1 MNMLTTPRLIIRKPT
16 LSDFDNLYRLQSNTD
31 VMSFIGDGKRNKE
44 EVTVG
49 LEKAIN
55 HYKKHN
61 FSLGCVYLKNSN
73 EFIGRAGVIYLNYD
87 DNQPDIELAY
97 AILPKYWG
105 KGYATELTK
114 SLIHWA
120 FESLS
125 IQKIIA
131 VVHPENNASQNVLIK
146 SGMINSGTMT
156 YWNKEI
162 LRFEIIN
169 PRCTI

>member
-1 MNMLTTPRLIIRKPT
+1 MLTTPRLIIRKPT
-16 LSDFDNLYRLQSNTD
+16 LSDFDHLYRLQSNTD
-31 VMSFIGDGKRNKE
+31 VMSFIGNGIRNKE

-61 FSLGCVYLKNSN
+61 LSLGCVYLENSN
-73 EFIGRAGVIYLNYD
+73 EFIGRAGLIYLNYD

-114 SLIHWA
+114 SLIHWG
-120 FESLS
+120 FESFS

-131 VVHPENNASQNVLIK
+131 VVHPKNDASQNVLIK

-169 PRCTI
+169 PQCTI